1 MTAKKDNM
9 DWAEVMA
16 LRSAYNN
23 GLKTPETREACRIY
37 INVMRKRRAQELK
50 ERCYDQQIGKNGI

>member
-1 MTAKKDNM
+1 MKHPLDNKTV
-9 DWAEVMA
+9 DWVEVMA

-37 INVMRKRRAQELK
+37 IKEMRKRKAGRLE
-50 ERCYDQQIGKNGI
+50 INP

>member
-1 MTAKKDNM
+1 MKKQTSNAM
-9 DWAEVMA
+9 DWREVMA

-37 INVMRKRRAQELK
+37 VNEMRKRKAQQLEL
-50 ERCYDQQIGKNGI
+50 NP

>member
-1 MTAKKDNM
+1 MTDQNNKTM
-9 DWAEVMA
+9 EWREVMA

-37 INVMRKRRAQELK
+37 INEMRKRKADRLGSTA
-50 ERCYDQQIGKNGI
+50 

>member
-1 MTAKKDNM
+1 MNNNAKNKNM
-9 DWAEVMA
+9 EWSEVMA

-37 INVMRKRRAQELK
+37 INVMRKRREQK
-50 ERCYDQQIGKNGI
+50 ENCYDQETDKNGI